1 MLFSHVFAY
10 ICSTTTVRIGESEE
24 EEEEDSASGSASS
37 SSSSDSSSASESD
50 ATDADLEAP
59 LSADEE
65 EEMLGQVNDDVIVR
79 LKEASLLGSDSD
91 SASSSGSD
99 SSSSSSTSSS
109 EVDSDDEIANFGGKK
124 KKLELDEQDEDDTV
138 EERKL
143 RKRMAKVF
151 MDQQGNEMR
160 SLVLPNGDFIDVSGN
175 KWSMLVIDS
184 DTTQKSLAG
193 GRVLSHR
200 TLVVMGNMQGTA
212 GYGMGKGATPQ
223 DALDSACR

>member
-1 MLFSHVFAY
+1 MLLLTF
-10 ICSTTTVRIGESEE
+10 VRRLLCAGESE

-37 SSSSDSSSASESD
+37 SSSSDSPSASESD

-99 SSSSSSTSSS
+99 SSSSSSSTSSS

-124 KKLELDEQDEDDTV
+124 KKLELDEQDEDDSV